1 MLVIYTMY
9 HFRAIQAYCDSTDAS
24 QWPLLS
30 QQISSNLH
38 LCSGVLDSQS
48 VVLVF
53 SPLEVGT

>member
-1 MLVIYTMY
+1 MLVIYIICQ
-9 HFRAIQAYCDSTDAS
+9 FRAIQAYCDADDMS
-24 QWPLLS
+24 QWPFLS

-38 LCSGVLDSQS
+38 LCSGILDSQS